1 MNYREKKEA
10 YMHISNDPFSV
21 KTLRLVYLVSRLRL
35 RRSFAL
41 GTLVLASFALSPLA
55 RAACGT
61 PDGGC
66 DGNNTAEGDG
76 ALSQLENG
84 MANTAIG
91 HNALHHEANGN
102 YNTATGAGA
111 LGFDNGA
118 EFNTAD
124 GFQAL
129 FKNETGF
136 WNTATGA
143 GALHENIGGAFNT
156 ATGVNALR
164 DNQTGNHNTATG
176 TGALPNNIDGQQN
189 TANGSGALHENIDGA
204 FNTATGGNALFSNT
218 SGIIEGKAISGR
230 NNTANGSLALY
241 SNQFGSDNT
250 AVGFEALFENIGP
263 TTPASRESG
272 SGSNNS
278 ALGSGA
284 LHENKYGTQNT
295 AVGFQALYNNIGSIP
310 EPNQPC
316 GPTPERPERPPC
328 PGSRNSALGYQALNG
343 NFNGHDNTAIGASA
357 LGGGGDENTAI
368 GASALASNGGNSN
381 TAVGYSALLR
391 ITTGAGNI
399 ALGHLAGSNLT
410 RNSSNNID
418 IGNTGVANDDSFIRI
433 GTEGTHE
440 ATFIAGI
447 ANATVT
453 GPAVFIDTTTDQ
465 LGLLSSSE
473 RFKDGI
479 EPMGKAS
486 EALLSLRPV
495 TFRYKKNI
503 DPKGARQFGLVAE
516 DVEKVNPDLVVR
528 DKNGEI
534 YTVRYEAVNAML
546 LNEFLKEHRRVE
558 DQVCKLQR
566 QESKAQQREARLA
579 KQDATITQQQKQ
591 IEALTAGLQR
601 VSDQVELGKSAPQLV
616 GNRH

>member
-1 MNYREKKEA
+1 
-10 YMHISNDPFSV
+10 MHALNDPLNV
-21 KTLRLVYLVSRLRL
+21 KRLPNLAFIGRL
-35 RRSFAL
+35 RRGFLAGPLAL
-41 GTLVLASFALSPLA
+41 ACFALSPLA
-55 RAACGT
+55 RAACGE

-66 DGNNTAEGDG
+66 NGNNTAEGDG

-84 MANTAIG
+84 VANTAIG
-91 HNALHHEANGN
+91 HDAIHDEANGN
-102 YNTATGAGA
+102 FNTATGAGA
-111 LGFDNGA
+111 LRVDNGA
-118 EFNTAD
+118 EYNTAD
-124 GFQAL
+124 GFQTL
-129 FKNETGF
+129 FSNTTGF
-136 WNTATGA
+136 WNTAIGA
-143 GALHENIGGAFNT
+143 AALHENKNGAFNT
-156 ATGVNALR
+156 ATGVNAL
-164 DNQTGNHNTATG
+164 
-176 TGALPNNIDGQQN
+176 
-189 TANGSGALHENIDGA
+189 
-204 FNTATGGNALFSNT
+204 FSNT
-218 SGIIEGKAISGR
+218 SGK

-241 SNQFGSDNT
+241 NNQFGSNNT

-343 NFNGHDNTAIGASA
+343 NFNAHDNTAIDPSA

-486 EALLSLRPV
+486 EALLSLRPL
-495 TFRYKKNI
+495 TFRYKKNT
-503 DPKGARQFGLVAE
+503 DPRGARQFGLVAE
-516 DVEKVNPDLVVR
+516 DVEKVNPALVVR

-558 DQVCKLQR
+558 DQARKLQR